1 VDALHLELTVPLRDF
16 VLGLSLDV
24 DGAPVAL
31 VGPSGAGKTTVL
43 RAVAGLVRPS
53 AGRVALGD
61 WAWFDAEDAV
71 DLPPEERA
79 VGYLF
84 QDYALF
90 PHLSVAENVGFGGR
104 RRVDELLE
112 RFGIAHLRRARPRE
126 LSGGE
131 RQRVAL
137 ARALAREPRVLLL
150 DEPTA
155 ALDAQTRAAVRAE
168 LAALVRE
175 LGLPTLVVTH
185 DFAEAAALASRVG
198 VIVRGRILQLA
209 APRELVVAPADTFV
223 ARFTGANL
231 LSGIARPGPG
241 GLTEVVLES
250 GDTVLSTDAARG
262 PVSVVVHP
270 WEVSIARTA
279 AAGSAMNRV
288 TGPVAALLSLGNL
301 VRVTVGPVTAEV
313 TAASAEQ
320 LGLAVGAH
328 AVASFKA
335 TATRLV
341 PHAPSADGAGP
352 GAPRPPSPPA
362 P

>member
-43 RAVAGLVRPS
+43 RAIAGLVRPA
-53 AGRVALGD
+53 AGRVALGER
-61 WAWFDAEDAV
+61 AWFDAEAGV
-71 DLPPEERA
+71 DLPPEDRA

-90 PHLSVAENVGFGGR
+90 PHLSVADNVGFGGR
-104 RRVDELLE
+104 RRVDELLD
-112 RFGIAHLRRARPRE
+112 RFGIAHLRAARPRE

-155 ALDAQTRAAVRAE
+155 ALDAQARAAVRGE
-168 LAALVRE
+168 LAVLLRE
-175 LGLPTLVVTH
+175 LRLPTLVVTH
-185 DFAEAAALASRVG
+185 DFAEAAALAPRVG

-209 APRELVVAPADTFV
+209 SPRELVAAPADPFV

-231 LSGIARPGPG
+231 LAGDARPGAG
-241 GLTEVVLES
+241 GLTAVTLASGEVVH
-250 GDTVLSTDAARG
+250 STDPAGG
-262 PVSVVVHP
+262 PVAVVVHP
-270 WEVSIARTA
+270 WEVSIALRA
-279 AAGSAMNRV
+279 PADSAMNHV
-288 TGPVAALLSLGNL
+288 AGPIDSILPLGNL
-301 VRVTVGPVTAEV
+301 ARVTLGPLTAEI
-313 TAASAEQ
+313 TAASADR
-320 LGLAVGAH
+320 LALAAGTP

-341 PHAPSADGAGP
+341 PLASAPG
-352 GAPRPPSPPA
+352 PPSRRTP
-362 P
+362 

>member
-61 WAWFDAEDAV
+61 RAWFDADAGV
-71 DLPPEERA
+71 NLPPEERA

-104 RRVDELLE
+104 RRVGELLE
-112 RFGIAHLRRARPRE
+112 RFGIAHLRAARPRE

-137 ARALAREPRVLLL
+137 ARALSRDPSVLLL

-155 ALDAQTRAAVRAE
+155 ALDAQTRASVRRE
-168 LAALVRE
+168 LAAQLRE
-175 LGLPTLVVTH
+175 LGLPTLIVSH
-185 DFAEAAALASRVG
+185 DFEEAAALASRVG

-209 APRELVVAPADTFV
+209 GPRELVAAPADPFV
-223 ARFTGANL
+223 ARFTGANIL
-231 LSGIARPGPG
+231 AGHARPEAG
-241 GLTEVVLES
+241 GLTAVTLES
-250 GDTVLSTDAARG
+250 GEVVRSTDAAEG
-262 PVSVVVHP
+262 PVAAVVHP
-270 WEVSIARTA
+270 WEVSIALRPA
-279 AAGSAMNRV
+279 ADSAMNHV
-288 TGPVAALLSLGNL
+288 AGPIASILPLGNL
-301 VRVTVGPVTAEV
+301 ARVTLGPLTAEI
-313 TAASAEQ
+313 TAASAQ
-320 LGLAVGAH
+320 RLALAVGTP

-341 PHAPSADGAGP
+341 PRAASPDGAEPSAP
-352 GAPRPPSPPA
+352 PPPSHPTP
-362 P
+362 